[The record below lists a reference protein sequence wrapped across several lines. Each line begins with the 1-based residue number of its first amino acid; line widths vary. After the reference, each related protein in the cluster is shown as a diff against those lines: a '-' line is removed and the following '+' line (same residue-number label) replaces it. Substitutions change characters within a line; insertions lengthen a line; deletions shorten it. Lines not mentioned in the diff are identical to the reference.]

1 MQTLLTKKQIRNY
14 ILIYIDENLE
24 RIDIEAIN
32 KLISK
37 VNFNVCAKSKY
48 ETLNKDFN
56 IKRLE
61 RYVVLA
67 KSSGA
72 EVVIVL
78 TKCDLCEE
86 YEEIISQCMEYF
98 EGIKTIA
105 ISVVTDV
112 GISELRQQFNGNKV
126 GLLIGSSGVGKSSLV
141 NKLCMRQVMN
151 TGEIRQDDDRGK
163 HTTVSRH
170 MIYFDEGIIVDTPGL
185 REIGIVESAESI
197 KDVYNDIETIGS
209 YCKFNN
215 CTHTSEKGCA
225 VLEEIRKGNLS
236 LDRYQ
241 NYLKIRKENDL
252 LSDRDK
258 YLYDKWQKSKE
269 RSNCTE
275 RQIWHSLRGKLVHSP
290 TPRPIGKTSSS
301 CRPNSA
307 PNEHEIP
314 AHESISGDK
323 RSIIHRQVNQ
333 FHLWPSIL
341 SSIFRKCPPHAR
353 AAWV

>member
-1 MQTLLTKKQIRNY
+1 MNSIEKIIFEHTDCGEKNESCGTDKIKTKARIVTQHKNYYDVEYDNKIILAQVSGRFINDLYINGGYPVVGDFVELKSVKDDFAIIESIMPRKTIFFRKDMWNKTGTQILAANF
-14 ILIYIDENLE
+14 
-24 RIDIEAIN
+24 DIVFIC
-32 KLISK
+32 S
-37 VNFNVCAKSKY
+37 S
-48 ETLNKDFN
+48 LNKDFN

-269 RSNCTE
+269 RSRE
-275 RQIWHSLRGKLVHSP
+275 
-290 TPRPIGKTSSS
+290 
-301 CRPNSA
+301 
-307 PNEHEIP
+307 
-314 AHESISGDK
+314 
-323 RSIIHRQVNQ
+323 
-333 FHLWPSIL
+333 
-341 SSIFRKCPPHAR
+341 FRKIRRCKK
-353 AAWV
+353 